1 MAPLRLIGET
11 DRRLRRPARVLD
23 GVAQDYR
30 AQVVQHLQSRGMARH
45 AGLFAEGNV
54 LPESIQWFTALDGPI
69 AHLDDLPPEQ
79 RSAALE
85 QVRVLVEQVEQ
96 EAARL
101 RGDSAGGDRGA
112 GERSGVERRGGDRS
126 GGDRGGG
133 ARVLGD
139 LLATALEGA
148 ALADLRLVGGAPV
161 LAGWGLRAVENAAPL
176 PALKGELVRAAAVP
190 RAAPPP
196 PPPPMEPAP
205 PVMAAPPPDVVAPEP
220 AARCPLR
227 LLGLAA
233 LLLLLAAVL
242 AWFMPEVM
250 RHAMAMW
257 RMPAAPVCEL
267 PPAQDG
273 GLLRLQEGEIRLRSR
288 IAELERTYAG
298 RVQQCRIAAV
308 PRPVPQPAPPPVP
321 PPVPVPAPMP
331 APPPPQQRSE
341 IDQRLERE
349 RAKSGEYQVSLVWDG
364 PADLD
369 LHVRCPGGGHI
380 FFERTQ
386 GCGAVLDVDMNAQGG
401 RDSRSPVENV
411 VWSGK
416 PPAGTYRVQV
426 HYYDYAERRT
436 PVPFTVR
443 ITTAG
448 EKREVRGVANGPAAQ
463 NVTEFT
469 VP

>member
-11 DRRLRRPARVLD
+11 DRRHRRPAGALD

-30 AQVVQHLQSRGMARH
+30 AQVVQHLLSRGMVRH

-54 LPESIQWFTALDGPI
+54 LPESIQWFTTLDGPI
-69 AHLDDLPPEQ
+69 AYLDDLAPEQ
-79 RSAALE
+79 RGMALE
-85 QVRVLVEQVEQ
+85 QVRVLVEEVEQ

-101 RGDSAGGDRGA
+101 RA
-112 GERSGVERRGGDRS
+112 
-126 GGDRGGG
+126 DRGG
-133 ARVLGD
+133 ATRVLGD

-148 ALADLRLVGGAPV
+148 SLADLRLVGGEPV

-176 PALKGELVRAAAVP
+176 PALKGELVRAAATP

-196 PPPPMEPAP
+196 PPAPEP
-205 PVMAAPPPDVVAPEP
+205 VSAAPPPVPPVVEAP
-220 AARCPLR
+220 ARWPLR
-227 LLGLAA
+227 LLGVAA

-242 AWFMPEVM
+242 AWFLPDVM
-250 RHAMAMW
+250 RHAMAVF
-257 RMPAAPVCEL
+257 RMPAAPVCEM
-267 PPAQDG
+267 PPAPDG
-273 GLLRLQEGEIRLRSR
+273 GLLSLQEDEIRLRAR

-298 RVQQCRIAAV
+298 RVQQCRIAAI
-308 PRPVPQPAPPPVP
+308 PRPVPQPAPPQ
-321 PPVPVPAPMP
+321 PAPV
-331 APPPPQQRSE
+331 APQQRSD

-349 RAKSGEYQVSLVWDG
+349 RAKSGEYQVSLIWDG
-364 PADLD
+364 QADLD
-369 LHVRCPGGGHI
+369 LHVLCPGGGHI
-380 FFERTQ
+380 FFERTN

-401 RDSRSPVENV
+401 RDSRTPVENV

-443 ITTAG
+443 IVTAG
-448 EKREVRGVANGPAAQ
+448 QSREIKGVANGPGMQ
-463 NVTEFT
+463 NVAEFA

>member
-11 DRRLRRPARVLD
+11 DRRSRRPAPVLD

-30 AQVVQHLQSRGMARH
+30 AQVVQHLASRGMARE

-54 LPESIQWFTALDGPI
+54 LPETIQWFTALDGPI
-69 AHLDDLPPEQ
+69 ARLDDLPAE
-79 RSAALE
+79 RRAAVLDD
-85 QVRVLVEQVEQ
+85 VRALVEAVEQ

-101 RGDSAGGDRGA
+101 RADRA
-112 GERSGVERRGGDRS
+112 EAS
-126 GGDRGGG
+126 
-133 ARVLGD
+133 RVLGD

-190 RAAPPP
+190 RAVPPP
-196 PPPPMEPAP
+196 APELVPPDAVPVAEVPVPVVAEPAT
-205 PVMAAPPPDVVAPEP
+205 
-220 AARCPLR
+220 RWPLR
-227 LLGLAA
+227 LLGLSA
-233 LLLLLAAVL
+233 LVLLLAAVL
-242 AWFMPEVM
+242 AWFLPDLM
-250 RHAMAMW
+250 RHAVALV
-257 RMPAAPVCEL
+257 RLPAAPVCEL
-267 PPAQDG
+267 PPAPDG
-273 GLLRLQEGEIRLRSR
+273 GLVALQEEEIRLRGR

-298 RVQQCRIAAV
+298 RVQQCRIAAI
-308 PRPVPQPAPPPVP
+308 PRPVPQVAPPI
-321 PPVPVPAPMP
+321 
-331 APPPPQQRSE
+331 APPQRRSE

-349 RAKSGEYQVSLVWDG
+349 QAKSGEYQVSLIWDG

-380 FFERTQ
+380 YFERTH

-401 RDSRSPVENV
+401 RGSRTPVENV
-411 VWSGK
+411 VWSGV
-416 PPAGTYRVQV
+416 PPSGSYRVQV
-426 HYYDYAERRT
+426 HYYDFDERRT

-443 ITTAG
+443 IVTAG
-448 EKREVRGVANGPAAQ
+448 QSREVKGVANSAGMQ
-463 NVTEFT
+463 NVAEFT